1 MLAGQPESELRAET
15 LAGQAGNFVVDGEAY
30 AVHLCIAAHTVCV
43 VAHCNPLTFVRL
55 TGPVPC

>member
-1 MLAGQPESELRAET
+1 MLAGQPESELRAKTFAE
-15 LAGQAGNFVVDGEAY
+15 QASNFVINGEAY
-30 AVHLCIAAHTVCV
+30 AMYLCIAAHTICV